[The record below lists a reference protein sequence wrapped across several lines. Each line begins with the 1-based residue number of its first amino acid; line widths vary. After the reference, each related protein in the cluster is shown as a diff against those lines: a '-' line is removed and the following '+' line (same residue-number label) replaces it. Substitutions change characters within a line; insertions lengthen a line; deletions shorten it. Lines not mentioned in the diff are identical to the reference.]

1 MDMNAIADWSRR
13 SSAAT
18 LTSVAHGAVRP
29 SADQKTEQ
37 SNAAQTEAGTIAA
50 SKEQLGGA
58 VDDMNKFVQSLGRDI
73 KFSLD
78 DSTDQVVVKVVD
90 KASGDVIRQ
99 MPSEEALRI
108 SKNMKEM
115 RSLLFKAEA

>member
-29 SADQKTEQ
+29 SADQKNEQ
-37 SNAAQTEAGTIAA
+37 LNAAQTEAGTAA

-58 VDDMNKFVQSLGRDI
+58 VEDMNKFVQSLGRDI

-99 MPSEEALRI
+99 MPSEEALKL

>member
-18 LTSVAHGAVRP
+18 QTSVAHGAVRP
-29 SADQKTEQ
+29 SADQKAEQ
-37 SNAAQTEAGTIAA
+37 SNAAQTEAGTTPA

-99 MPSEEALRI
+99 MPSEEALKL

>member
-29 SADQKTEQ
+29 SADQKIEQ
-37 SNAAQTEAGTIAA
+37 LDAAQTEAGTAA

-58 VDDMNKFVQSLGRDI
+58 VEDMNKFVQSLGRDI

-99 MPSEEALRI
+99 MPSEEALKL